1 MGAGHWLKSRAALAA
16 CVVLAG
22 CAALEPARL
31 PRAPAFDVLGRV
43 AVNHDGRVFSS
54 GLRWQHLPERD
65 EIWLLTP
72 VGQAL
77 AHIQA
82 DAAGAV
88 LTAADGA
95 QHHASDVGS
104 LTRRGLG
111 WELPLEHLG
120 WWVRGEIL
128 PGGVIGEV
136 LRDQHGRLVRLRQ
149 DGWQITLTHAP
160 GNERGGL
167 PQRLELER
175 DAHRIRLVI
184 DGWRRE
190 DAP

>member
-1 MGAGHWLKSRAALAA
+1 MIRFRSCAALAA
-16 CVVLAG
+16 IAALAG
-22 CAALEPARL
+22 CAALEPPRPA
-31 PRAPAFDVLGRV
+31 RAPAFDLLGRV
-43 AVNHDGRVFSS
+43 AASHDGRVFSS
-54 GLRWQHLPERD
+54 SVRWQHQAARD

-72 VGQAL
+72 AGQAL
-77 AHIQA
+77 AHIEA

-88 LTAADGA
+88 LTAADGQ
-95 QHHASDVGS
+95 QHRAGDVAS
-104 LTRRGLG
+104 LTRRALG
-111 WELPLEHLG
+111 WELPLEQLS
-120 WWVRGEIL
+120 WWVRGAIL

-160 GNERGGL
+160 GDEQGGL
-167 PQRLELER
+167 PQRLELAR

>member
-1 MGAGHWLKSRAALAA
+1 M
-16 CVVLAG
+16 
-22 CAALEPARL
+22 
-31 PRAPAFDVLGRV
+31 
-43 AVNHDGRVFSS
+43 AVTHDGRAFSS
-54 GLRWQHLPERD
+54 SVRWQHLPERD

-77 AHIQA
+77 AHIEA

-88 LTAADGA
+88 LTAADGK
-95 QHHASDVGS
+95 QHHAGDVGS
-104 LTRRGLG
+104 LTRRALG
-111 WELPLEHLG
+111 WALPLAHLS
-120 WWVRGEIL
+120 WWVRGEVL

-149 DGWQITLTHAP
+149 DGWQIMLTHAP
-160 GNERGGL
+160 GDEMGGL
-167 PQRLELER
+167 PQRLELAR

-190 DAP
+190 EAP